1 MVTLHKTLVSDALPS
16 ETSAQLAKLVA
27 LITALEL
34 SKDKRVNIYTDS
46 KYASLVLHAIGMSR
60 KERHFLTAS
69 GPPIKYHQ
77 EITRLL

>member
-16 ETSAQLAKLVA
+16 ETSAQLANLVA

-34 SKDKRVNIYTDS
+34 SKERVNIYTDS

-77 EITRLL
+77 EITRHL